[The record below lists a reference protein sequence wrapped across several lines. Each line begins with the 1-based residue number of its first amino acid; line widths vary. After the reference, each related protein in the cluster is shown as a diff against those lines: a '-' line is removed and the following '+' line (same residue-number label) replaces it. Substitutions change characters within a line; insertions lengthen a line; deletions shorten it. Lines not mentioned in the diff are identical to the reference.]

1 MSAAEK
7 SKPATA
13 RSAPLKT
20 VVEFFGGPK
29 TLNFKPGG
37 PFEAHEFLLRG
48 IPGKAMFHLIDTS
61 TFMKNSKSMNVA
73 FGFSTRTMQ
82 RIKAKP
88 EKSLLNYEQSSRV
101 WKFAEVLAQATE
113 VFGSRS
119 EAEKWLEQP
128 VMALEGRKPIDLL
141 ATSVGVELVENHL
154 TRLEYGV
161 YT

>member
-1 MSAAEK
+1 ME
-7 SKPATA
+7 TA
-13 RSAPLKT
+13 RSAPLNT
-20 VVEFFGGPK
+20 IIQFFGGPK
-29 TLNFKPGG
+29 TLDFKPAG
-37 PFEAHEFLLRG
+37 PFEAHELLLRG
-48 IPGKAMFHLIDTS
+48 IPSKAMLHLIHTS
-61 TFMKNSKSMNVA
+61 THMKNSKSMNTA
-73 FGFSTRTMQ
+73 FGFSVRTMQ

-88 EKSLLNYEQSSRV
+88 ETALLNHEQSSRV

-128 VMALEGRKPIDLL
+128 AMAFEGRKPIDLL
-141 ATSVGVELVENHL
+141 ATSVGVELIEDHL